1 MSTRG
6 FTCSVARNA
15 VLNTQEL
22 LEMIFTKLSIADL
35 LTVRQVN
42 HHFKAVINT
51 SPKLQ
56 RKLFLAPIP
65 VKYVWACDLKTA
77 EIKPMPPTTLV
88 TGQWRKD
95 NNVFI
100 PTTINPFIFKEKSN
114 KQMGTFMSRAVYCE
128 AFFFTA
134 RPDLRLLD
142 ERSLVGKMFVC
153 NPPTDEVV
161 LRFVYGDRPPAGSG
175 MRVQY
180 SRRLRVKIER
190 KEGVRVK
197 DVVEGFVKYADSAVG
212 WGKSGEGWKLDLVK
226 SFVWVKKMIFA
237 SEEERAMIEG
247 GSFVPSEKEV
257 VELRKHVKA
266 VT

>member
-6 FTCSVARNA
+6 LTRSVARNA

-22 LEMIFTKLSIADL
+22 LELILTNLSIADL

-42 HHFKAVINT
+42 SHFNTLINT

-65 VKYVWACDLKTA
+65 VKHVWACNLKTA
-77 EIKPMPPTTLV
+77 EIKPMLLTTPV
-88 TGQWRKD
+88 TGQRRKD
-95 NNVFI
+95 NNVFM
-100 PTTINPFIFKEKSN
+100 PTTINPFIFKEKSD
-114 KQMGTFMSRAVYCE
+114 KEMGTFMSRAVYCE

-134 RPDLRLLD
+134 RLDLRLLD

-161 LRFVYGDRPPAGSG
+161 LRFVYGDRVPAGSG

-180 SRRLRVKIER
+180 TRRLRVKIER

-212 WGKSGEGWKLDLVK
+212 WGSSGEGWKLDLVQ

-237 SEEERAMIEG
+237 SEKEREMIEG
-247 GSFVPSEKEV
+247 GSFVPSAAEV